1 MPVLLLRLA
10 GPMQSWGTQSRFTNR
25 DTGRE
30 PSKSGVIGLLCA
42 ALGVPRDDE
51 AALVPLAALRMGVR
65 VDREGR
71 VARDYHTAGGGRLPG
86 GRDYGVI
93 KASGAKG
100 DPVVSDRYYLA
111 DAEFL
116 VGLEGTDADLL
127 SRCHCALAAPR
138 WPLFLG
144 RKAFTPGLPVHLPDG
159 LREESLDAALRAYP
173 WRPRREGETPEAP
186 LRLLLETDDITREAR
201 MDRPLSFA
209 LGVRRYALRYVEET
223 LISADEVV
231 IGGPVPCLSPD

>member
-30 PSKSGVIGLLCA
+30 PAKSGVLGLLCA
-42 ALGVPRDDE
+42 AMGVPRGDDE
-51 AALVPLAALRMGVR
+51 TLSHLAALRMGVR

-71 VARDYHTAGGGRLPG
+71 VARDYHTAGGGRLPS

-100 DPVVSDRYYLA
+100 DPVVSDRFYLT

-116 VGLEGTDADLL
+116 VGLEGNDRDLL
-127 SRCHCALAAPR
+127 ERCHRALRVPH
-138 WPLFLG
+138 WPLALG
-144 RKAFTPGLPVHLPDG
+144 RKAFTPGLPIYLDDG
-159 LREESLDAALRAYP
+159 LVEGDLRSALRAYH
-173 WRPRREGETPEAP
+173 WRPRREGEVPQAS
-186 LRLLLETDDITREAR
+186 LRMVVETDDTTQEVRL
-201 MDRPLSFA
+201 DQPLSFA
-209 LGVRRYALRYVEET
+209 LGARRYALRYITTSLLPVEE
-223 LISADEVV
+223 LQ
-231 IGGPVPCLSPD
+231 IGGLVPCTSLD